1 MMALNAE
8 TENAMRMALN
18 ADNEKW
24 WLWTLN
30 EDVMMALNAKIGNA
44 TLNVK
49 LGSYDG
55 AERRTKM
62 RL

>member
-30 EDVMMALNAKIGNA
+30 EDVMMALNAE
-44 TLNVK
+44 T
-49 LGSYDG
+49 
-55 AERRTKM
+55 RM